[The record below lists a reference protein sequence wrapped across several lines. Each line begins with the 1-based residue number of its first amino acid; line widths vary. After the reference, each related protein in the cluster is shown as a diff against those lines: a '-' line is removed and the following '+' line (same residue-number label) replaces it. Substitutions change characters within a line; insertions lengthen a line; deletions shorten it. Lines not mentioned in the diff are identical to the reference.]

1 MTVAP
6 DELDAIRRHVQCQH
20 AYGSNRFLAA
30 IKAQL
35 GRPIPARSAGRTSRM
50 RHNAAGKGHS
60 DPGFGLVLTVS

>member
-20 AYGSNRFLAA
+20 ADGSNRFLAA

-35 GRPIPARSAGRTSRM
+35 GRPAGPGKIGRPKQSDEAQRSWVRA
-50 RHNAAGKGHS
+50 
-60 DPGFGLVLTVS
+60 L